1 MYICIRI
8 FYLNLIIINQ
18 QRVFARLINSLRT
31 TILSTHFRSSGRI
44 SLINDRDD
52 RREEFFPQSAP
63 DFFSFR
69 LHSPAGWPENIA
81 AINCPTYT
89 NSVESD
95 GWSRTTASW
104 EGLKPD
110 RRILAIVSQRTK
122 VPKIA
127 NNFPHL
133 RRATLP
139 FSLPFFFLF
148 FFFTTNSSIKEHQ
161 DEGNLTYF

>member
-31 TILSTHFRSSGRI
+31 TILSTYFRSSGRI

-63 DFFSFR
+63 DFFFFQTSFPRR
-69 LHSPAGWPENIA
+69 LAENIA

-95 GWSRTTASW
+95 GWSRTSW

-148 FFFTTNSSIKEHQ
+148 FFSRLTRPSKSIK
-161 DEGNLTYF
+161 TKVT